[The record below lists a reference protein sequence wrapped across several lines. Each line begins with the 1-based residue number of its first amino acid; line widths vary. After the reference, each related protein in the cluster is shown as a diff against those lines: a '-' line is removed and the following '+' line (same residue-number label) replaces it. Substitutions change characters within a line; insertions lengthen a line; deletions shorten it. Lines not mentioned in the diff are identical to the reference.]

1 MNYMTTAEIR
11 EKYLAFFEEKGCKRM
26 PSSSLIPDDPSLL
39 LTSAGMVQFKPYF
52 LHQKEL
58 DSRYIGATTA
68 QKCVRTNDIDN
79 IGDAR
84 HLSFFEMLGNF
95 SFGKYFKNE
104 MCAWAYEFSTEVLG
118 LPAEK
123 LYFTV
128 FENDDETIE
137 IWKSLGV
144 PEDHISKLGEEDNFW
159 RAGPTGPCGPCSE
172 IYFDQG
178 PDVGCGSPDCKPG
191 CDCDRYLEFWN
202 CVFTQYDGQ
211 EDGTL
216 APLQTKNIDTGM
228 GLERIA
234 AIMQGV
240 TNNYDTDIL
249 RSLVGVGEELSG
261 KEYRQEMETD
271 VCLRI
276 IADHSRSIT
285 FMIADGILPSNEGR
299 GYVLRRLLRRAVMKG
314 HSLGI
319 EGAFLTSYVNKIIE
333 LMGNVYPELVENEEL
348 IKRVVLSEEERFGAT
363 LRQGQAYLDDALSKM
378 EGTVLSGST
387 AFVLHDTYGF
397 PIEVTTEICE
407 ERGYSIDEEEFA
419 RCMEEQRNR
428 ARAANVKDAEAAWST
443 YGGVHAD
450 LLKELGATEF
460 VGYECLS
467 ADAEVCAIVRNG
479 ERVDSLSAGEQGEV
493 VLNVT
498 PFYAEMGGEV
508 GDTGTITADGVE
520 LQVTDTKAPE
530 KGLVCHVATVASGVL
545 TVGMAVSAQ
554 VDVKRRACI
563 ARNHTCTHILHAALR
578 QVLGAHVKQAGS
590 YVGPDRLRFD
600 FTHFESVTPE
610 QLKQVEELAN
620 SVIMSATATNI
631 FETSLAKAREEG
643 VTALFGEK
651 YGDVV
656 RVVKVGDFSSELC
669 GGCHVANTAEIGLVK
684 IVSENSVGANLRR
697 IEAFTSYDALAY
709 LNGFEHQMK
718 ELSATLRVPTSDVQA
733 RVEANIKQL
742 RDFNAKRKA
751 NKAAAATG
759 ELPEALDQFTVGS
772 DYPVFIYRKDGI
784 DAGGMRNFWDI
795 VRSRLPEAGACVLA
809 SDNQGTPILLA
820 AGTDEAVEKGFNAGA
835 VIKQISRE
843 IKGGGGGKPT
853 MAQAGGKDV
862 SGIDAAL
869 DAARKLFA

>member
-319 EGAFLTSYVNKIIE
+319 EGAFLTSYVDKIIE
-333 LMGNVYPELVENEEL
+333 LMGSVYPELVENEEL

-443 YGGVHAD
+443 YGGIHAD

-545 TVGMAVSAQ
+545 TVGMA
-554 VDVKRRACI
+554 
-563 ARNHTCTHILHAALR
+563 
-578 QVLGAHVKQAGS
+578 GAHVKQAGS

-684 IVSENSVGANLRR
+684 IVSESSVGANLRR
-697 IEAFTSYDALAY
+697 IEAFTSYDALTY

-742 RDFNAKRKA
+742 RDLNAKRKA

>member
-1 MNYMTTAEIR
+1 MLSSRKSEVKYLLTRRLSPLVLHLLRKAQKVADVDLRAVVQHGPAGEPSEHLMLVGLQQLEVRTGRPVKDGREVHLEPPVVGGERPRAEIVLPPVLHGDT
-11 EKYLAFFEEKGCKRM
+11 EPHLAELVGPPAVEQHVLTGGVGVAEAVTDVEAKRFAVHDPVPVSPVPGVVISPNATAPIERTEACFRRKFKAAASERHHAGGGHAIDLLIVIECTGRIKGGCDHHGIHRRLSKCKFKFQRVFSKEARK
-26 PSSSLIPDDPSLL
+26 P
-39 LTSAGMVQFKPYF
+39 AGKAAFTG
-52 LHQKEL
+52 LHPK
-58 DSRYIGATTA
+58 
-68 QKCVRTNDIDN
+68 
-79 IGDAR
+79 R
-84 HLSFFEMLGNF
+84 HLHTL
-95 SFGKYFKNE
+95 
-104 MCAWAYEFSTEVLG
+104 
-118 LPAEK
+118 
-123 LYFTV
+123 
-128 FENDDETIE
+128 
-137 IWKSLGV
+137 
-144 PEDHISKLGEEDNFW
+144 IS
-159 RAGPTGPCGPCSE
+159 
-172 IYFDQG
+172 
-178 PDVGCGSPDCKPG
+178 
-191 CDCDRYLEFWN
+191 
-202 CVFTQYDGQ
+202 
-211 EDGTL
+211 
-216 APLQTKNIDTGM
+216 
-228 GLERIA
+228 
-234 AIMQGV
+234 
-240 TNNYDTDIL
+240 
-249 RSLVGVGEELSG
+249 
-261 KEYRQEMETD
+261 
-271 VCLRI
+271 
-276 IADHSRSIT
+276 
-285 FMIADGILPSNEGR
+285 
-299 GYVLRRLLRRAVMKG
+299 
-314 HSLGI
+314 
-319 EGAFLTSYVNKIIE
+319 
-333 LMGNVYPELVENEEL
+333 
-348 IKRVVLSEEERFGAT
+348 IKR
-363 LRQGQAYLDDALSKM
+363 
-378 EGTVLSGST
+378 
-387 AFVLHDTYGF
+387 
-397 PIEVTTEICE
+397 I
-407 ERGYSIDEEEFA
+407 
-419 RCMEEQRNR
+419 
-428 ARAANVKDAEAAWST
+428 ARAACFGQPVFPHRERGKHR
-443 YGGVHAD
+443 GGLFPRFFKLQHRS
-450 LLKELGATEF
+450 GNQPHI
-460 VGYECLS
+460 G
-467 ADAEVCAIVRNG
+467 IVRNG

-631 FETSLAKAREEG
+631 FETSLAEAREEG

-684 IVSENSVGANLRR
+684 IVSESSVGANLRR
-697 IEAFTSYDALAY
+697 IEAFTSYDALTY

-742 RDFNAKRKA
+742 RDLNAKRKA